1 MADTKVDICARAL
14 IMIGA
19 QPISSFDDGS
29 TEALV
34 ASNIYENI
42 TQSILCRH
50 RWRFSTEQQQL
61 SLLATAPTGRYE
73 YAYQLPTSPD
83 LLQLN
88 TITVADVPIEYARY
102 GDKIF
107 VNGYDS
113 QSALIADYIFRQD
126 ESEFPAYFKLGLEY
140 TLASIFAGSVARDA
154 AMIQQFSTLAERQI
168 LIAKNTDSQEVT
180 NKKLSTKRFITN
192 RLTTRGY

>member
-50 RWRFSTEQQQL
+50 RWRFATEQQQL
-61 SLLATAPTGRYE
+61 SLLASAPTGRYE
-73 YAYQLPTSPD
+73 YAYQLPSSPD

-88 TITVADVPIEYARY
+88 TITVADVPIEYSRY

-154 AMIQQFSTLAERQI
+154 AMIKQFSDLAERQI

>member
-50 RWRFSTEQQQL
+50 RWRFATEQQQL
-61 SLLATAPTGRYE
+61 SLLATAPTGRWE

-88 TITVADVPIEYARY
+88 TITVADVPIEYSRY

>member
-14 IMIGA
+14 IYIGA

-42 TQSILCRH
+42 LQSTLCRH
-50 RWRFSTEQQQL
+50 RWRFATEQQQL
-61 SLLATAPTGRYE
+61 SLLAAAPTGRYE

-88 TITVADVPIEYARY
+88 TITVADVPIEYGRY

-126 ESEFPAYFKLGLEY
+126 ESEFPAYFKDALELK
-140 TLASIFAGSVARDA
+140 LASRFAGSVARDA
-154 AMIQQFSTLAERQI
+154 AMIKQFSAEAEQQM
-168 LIAKNTDSQEVT
+168 LIAKNIDSQEVT

>member
-61 SLLATAPTGRYE
+61 SLLTATPTGRYE

>member
-61 SLLATAPTGRYE
+61 SLLAAAPTGRYE

-102 GDKIF
+102 GDKVF

>member
-1 MADTKVDICARAL
+1 
-14 IMIGA
+14 MIGA

-50 RWRFSTEQQQL
+50 RWRFATEQQQL
-61 SLLATAPTGRYE
+61 SLIASAPTGRYE

-102 GDKIF
+102 GDKVF

-113 QSALIADYIFRQD
+113 QSALIADYIFRQN

-154 AMIQQFSTLAERQI
+154 AMIKQFSDLAERQI

>member
-34 ASNIYENI
+34 ASNLYENI

-61 SLLATAPTGRYE
+61 SLLASAPTGRYE

-88 TITVADVPIEYARY
+88 TITVADIPIEYARY

>member
-50 RWRFSTEQQQL
+50 RWRFATEQQQL
-61 SLLATAPTGRYE
+61 SLLVSTPTGRYE

-88 TITVADVPIEYARY
+88 TITVADVPIEYSRY
-102 GDKIF
+102 GDKVF

-154 AMIQQFSTLAERQI
+154 AMIKQFSDLAERQI

>member
-1 MADTKVDICARAL
+1 
-14 IMIGA
+14 MIGA

-42 TQSILCRH
+42 TQAILCRH
-50 RWRFSTEQQQL
+50 RWRFATEQQQL
-61 SLLATAPTGRYE
+61 SLLTSAPTGRYD
-73 YAYQLPTSPD
+73 YAYQLPTSPL

-88 TITVADVPIEYARY
+88 TITVADIPIEYARY

-113 QSALIADYIFRQD
+113 NSTLIADYIFRQD
-126 ESEFPAYFKLGLEY
+126 ESEFPAYFKLCLEY

-154 AMIQQFSTLAERQI
+154 AMIQQFSDMSERQI

-180 NKKLSTKRFITN
+180 NKTLNTKRFISN
-192 RLTTRGY
+192 RIVTRGY

>member
-61 SLLATAPTGRYE
+61 SLLAAAPTGRYE

-154 AMIQQFSTLAERQI
+154 AMIQQFSNLAERQI

>member
-50 RWRFSTEQQQL
+50 RWRFATEQQQL
-61 SLLATAPTGRYE
+61 SLIASAPTGRYE

-88 TITVADVPIEYARY
+88 TITVADVPIEYSRY
-102 GDKIF
+102 GDKVF

-154 AMIQQFSTLAERQI
+154 AMIKQFSDLAERQI

>member
-50 RWRFSTEQQQL
+50 RWRFATEQQQL
-61 SLLATAPTGRYE
+61 SLIASTPTGRYE

-88 TITVADVPIEYARY
+88 TITVADVPIEYSRY
-102 GDKIF
+102 GDKVF

-154 AMIQQFSTLAERQI
+154 AMIKQFSDLAERQI

>member
-61 SLLATAPTGRYE
+61 SLLAVAPTGRYE

-88 TITVADVPIEYARY
+88 TITVADVPIDCLLYTSPSPR
-102 GDKIF
+102 DRTR
-107 VNGYDS
+107 S
-113 QSALIADYIFRQD
+113 RMPSSA
-126 ESEFPAYFKLGLEY
+126 
-140 TLASIFAGSVARDA
+140 
-154 AMIQQFSTLAERQI
+154 
-168 LIAKNTDSQEVT
+168 
-180 NKKLSTKRFITN
+180 
-192 RLTTRGY
+192 

>member
-50 RWRFSTEQQQL
+50 RWRFATEQQQL
-61 SLLATAPTGRYE
+61 SLLASAPTGRYE

-88 TITVADVPIEYARY
+88 TITVADVPIEYSRY

-154 AMIQQFSTLAERQI
+154 AMIKQFSDLAERQI

>member
-61 SLLATAPTGRYE
+61 SLLASAPTGRYE

-88 TITVADVPIEYARY
+88 TITVADIPIEYARY

>member
-34 ASNIYENI
+34 ASNLYENI

-50 RWRFSTEQQQL
+50 RWRFATEQQQL
-61 SLLATAPTGRYE
+61 SLLVSAPTGRYD

-102 GDKIF
+102 GDKVF

-113 QSALIADYIFRQD
+113 QSTLIADYIFRQD
-126 ESEFPAYFKLGLEY
+126 ESEFPAYFKLALEY
-140 TLASIFAGSVARDA
+140 TLASIFAGSVAKDA
-154 AMIQQFSTLAERQI
+154 AMIQQYSDMSERQI

-180 NKKLSTKRFITN
+180 NKTLNTKRFISN
-192 RLTTRGY
+192 RIVTRGY

>member
-34 ASNIYENI
+34 ASNLYENI

-50 RWRFSTEQQQL
+50 RWRFATEQQQL
-61 SLLATAPTGRYE
+61 SLLVSAPTGRYD

-102 GDKIF
+102 GDKVF

-126 ESEFPAYFKLGLEY
+126 ESEFPAYFKLALEY
-140 TLASIFAGSVARDA
+140 TLASIFAGSVAKDA
-154 AMIQQFSTLAERQI
+154 AMIQQYSDMSERQI

-180 NKKLSTKRFITN
+180 NKTLNTKRFISN
-192 RLTTRGY
+192 RIVTRGY

>member
-50 RWRFSTEQQQL
+50 RWRFATEQQQL
-61 SLLATAPTGRYE
+61 SLLASAPTGRYE

-88 TITVADVPIEYARY
+88 TITVADVPIEYSRY
-102 GDKIF
+102 GDKVF

-126 ESEFPAYFKLGLEY
+126 ESEFPAYFKDALELK
-140 TLASIFAGSVARDA
+140 LASRFAGSVARDA
-154 AMIQQFSTLAERQI
+154 AMIKQFSDEAERQM

>member
-61 SLLATAPTGRYE
+61 SLLAAAPTGRYE

-88 TITVADVPIEYARY
+88 TITVADIPIEYARY
-102 GDKIF
+102 GDKVF

>member
-50 RWRFSTEQQQL
+50 RWRFATEQQQL
-61 SLLATAPTGRYE
+61 SLLTATPTGRYE

-102 GDKIF
+102 GDKVF

-126 ESEFPAYFKLGLEY
+126 ESEFPAYFKDALELK
-140 TLASIFAGSVARDA
+140 LASRFAGSVARDA
-154 AMIQQFSTLAERQI
+154 AMIKQFSDEAERQM

-180 NKKLSTKRFITN
+180 SRKLNTKRFITN

>member
-50 RWRFSTEQQQL
+50 RWRFATEQQQL
-61 SLLATAPTGRYE
+61 SLLATAPTGRWE

-88 TITVADVPIEYARY
+88 TITVADIPIEYSRY

-154 AMIQQFSTLAERQI
+154 AMIKQFSDLAERQI

>member
-1 MADTKVDICARAL
+1 MASTKVDICARAL

-19 QPISSFDDGS
+19 QPISSFSDGS

-42 TQSILCRH
+42 VESTLSRH
-50 RWRFSTEQQQL
+50 RWTFATEQQQL
-61 SLLATAPTGRYE
+61 SLLTATPTGRYE

-88 TITVADVPIEYARY
+88 TLTVADVPIQYARY

-107 VNGYDS
+107 LNGYGS
-113 QSALIADYIFRQD
+113 SSAVIADYVFRQD
-126 ESEFPAYFKLGLEY
+126 ESQFPAYFQLCLEY
-140 TLASIFAGSVARDA
+140 QLASIFAGSVARDA
-154 AMIQQFSTLAERQI
+154 AMIKQFSDLAERQI
-168 LIAKNTDSQEVT
+168 LISKNIESQEV
-180 NKKLSTKRFITN
+180 STKRLNSKRFITN

>member
-50 RWRFSTEQQQL
+50 RWRFATEQQQL
-61 SLLATAPTGRYE
+61 SLLVSTPTGRYE

-88 TITVADVPIEYARY
+88 TITVAAVPIEYARY
-102 GDKIF
+102 GDKVF

-113 QSALIADYIFRQD
+113 QSALIADYIFRQN

-154 AMIQQFSTLAERQI
+154 AMIKQFSDLAERQI

>member
-88 TITVADVPIEYARY
+88 TITVADIPIEYARY

>member
-50 RWRFSTEQQQL
+50 RWRFATEQQQL
-61 SLLATAPTGRYE
+61 SLLATAPTGRWE

-88 TITVADVPIEYARY
+88 TITVADIPIEYSRY

>member
-50 RWRFSTEQQQL
+50 RWRFATEQQQL
-61 SLLATAPTGRYE
+61 SLLVSTPTGRYE

-102 GDKIF
+102 GDKVF

-113 QSALIADYIFRQD
+113 QSALIADYIFRQN

-154 AMIQQFSTLAERQI
+154 AMIKQFSDLAERQI

>member
-61 SLLATAPTGRYE
+61 SLLAAAPTGRYE

-88 TITVADVPIEYARY
+88 TITVADIPIEYARY

>member
-34 ASNIYENI
+34 ASNLYENI

-50 RWRFSTEQQQL
+50 RWRFATEQQQL
-61 SLLATAPTGRYE
+61 SLLVSAPTGRYD

-88 TITVADVPIEYARY
+88 TITVADVPIQYNRY

-126 ESEFPAYFKLGLEY
+126 ESEFPAYFKDALELK
-140 TLASIFAGSVARDA
+140 LASRFAGSVARDA
-154 AMIQQFSTLAERQI
+154 GMIKQFGDEAERQI

-180 NKKLSTKRFITN
+180 TQKLSTKRFITN

>member
-50 RWRFSTEQQQL
+50 RWRFATEQQQL
-61 SLLATAPTGRYE
+61 SLLASAPTGRYE
-73 YAYQLPTSPD
+73 YAYQLPSSPD

-88 TITVADVPIEYARY
+88 TITVADVPIEYSRY
-102 GDKIF
+102 GDKVF

-154 AMIQQFSTLAERQI
+154 AMIKQFSDLAERQI

>member
-50 RWRFSTEQQQL
+50 RWRFATEQQQL
-61 SLLATAPTGRYE
+61 SLLATAPTGRFE

-88 TITVADVPIEYARY
+88 TITVADVPIEYSRY

-113 QSALIADYIFRQD
+113 QSALIADYIFRQN

-154 AMIQQFSTLAERQI
+154 AMIKQFSDLAERQI

>member
-50 RWRFSTEQQQL
+50 RWRFATEQQQL
-61 SLLATAPTGRYE
+61 SLLATAPTGRWE

-88 TITVADVPIEYARY
+88 TITVADVPIEYSRY

-154 AMIQQFSTLAERQI
+154 AMIKQFSDLAERQI

>member
-50 RWRFSTEQQQL
+50 RWKFATEQQQL
-61 SLLATAPTGRYE
+61 SLLADAPTGRWE

-102 GDKIF
+102 GDKVF

-113 QSALIADYIFRQD
+113 NTSVIADYIFRQD

-154 AMIQQFSTLAERQI
+154 AMIKQFSDEAERQI

-180 NKKLSTKRFITN
+180 NKRLSTKRFIKN

>member
-61 SLLATAPTGRYE
+61 SLLAAAPTGRYE